1 MILSDVNNDQTA
13 EFGQES
19 PKTQLLSD
27 VTKETRVSFDEF
39 KKMGHTAP
47 EYESD
52 AFDRLYGGIDNQ
64 LRQMMTVGNQLKVFG
79 GQVQMSLGDMFGSDN
94 LIERGRSNIQTASRN
109 LDKQLA
115 DIDLAKFPVS
125 QKDQESFVYG
135 LGSGI
140 ANYGVM
146 LVGGYGSGA
155 LLKAVGA
162 GAKAVS
168 AITSAVGIGSMAAL
182 EVGGETQEGLDIY
195 KQRTGDTELKNITPE
210 WAKKEAAT
218 TALYGVASG
227 IIEKKFGF
235 GAQRKMFKSPLTF
248 IKGASKTALSE
259 GATESLQELTN
270 AGIDLADGS
279 ITWEQLPERI
289 RGAIME
295 GAIGAV
301 IGGSAGVS
309 VAYAQRANGV
319 KYIKEQI
326 KNTVPVK
333 DQDVVAK
340 SIYDDGVKTLSDVI
354 SRELELSSEM
364 QAQHG
369 LVWDNMNKAVKSAI
383 DDSIAQGNEFF
394 SRKSEDAIAE
404 YVTSTSKLFA
414 DQVLAEANKRGMLI
428 QDVLDGAKIEYAD
441 GKIYLKGKNFTTE
454 TAQTTNLNQDMFFQE
469 SLDISKQNEEL
480 DAKYPAYDGE
490 TIAINGQDKT
500 VYNSSGKRIAKSA
513 EALQNFYNW
522 FGDSKVVDEQGRPLV
537 VYHNTDKDIKAFDI
551 NKARATMDIQGIF
564 FAPNSDPYK
573 EYGPIEYPVYLKIE
587 NPVDYAQAYEGFDM
601 SVEGA
606 GIRQRE
612 KLQSQGYDGA
622 ILTEDG
628 VPYEYIAFE
637 PNRIKSTSNR
647 GTYSE
652 SENIYY
658 QTAFAGSRVDYDRPS
673 LEAIGSGE
681 GAQAHGW
688 GLYYA
693 LNRDV
698 AESYRK
704 AFYDEISHN
713 VAEKVKELGKNGAIE
728 FYKQE
733 AQKAEQR
740 AKIFENEVPVLA
752 QKAYEDVKAYNQ
764 MAEMAKTEG
773 KGQVHEVDIPE
784 NPYLLDEDLY
794 FRHQSEFVQSKIK
807 ELVEKE
813 GLTDK
818 FEIYQS
824 KENPRY
830 NILENSSGKEIYEI
844 ISEALGSDK
853 DASLL
858 LEKYGI
864 KGITYMGRQDGRCFV
879 IFNPDD
885 VKVIQKFY
893 QGSSRAS
900 RGEYNVSEQA
910 IKIAETADFSTLP
923 HELAHFWLDN
933 QFKYIQSGLASQE
946 YIDGFNPI
954 KRYLGIS
961 DNQTVIK
968 RYQQEK
974 FARAYEKYLRTKEL
988 PDPMLK
994 PGFDKYNKWLRM
1006 VYRDANKIR
1015 YRNEDGKLVTP
1026 KLTEDAVRFFRSMTT
1041 GYLEPPVNVVPTR
1054 SEAIKQEDA
1063 KQKAEGERY
1072 MVREIERPTPIVEQT
1087 SIKTDRFGKGT
1098 SRVYERETGQT
1109 LEYNKINLKDQEQR
1123 ANELVK
1129 TDLNKARRIALGFE
1143 KADDLTQ
1150 TAVNIAYRNEMK
1162 AIGNINEY
1170 AKALEYGSIAQTM
1183 RGQEISA
1190 ERIGI
1195 KSPDTV
1201 EFWYDKAQYAKTQK
1215 VADKVYKS
1223 VDKEVFD
1230 NKVEALN
1237 ALMKK
1242 KAKELAD
1249 KLKTA
1254 EDKQKVIE
1262 DFQKSL
1268 QEEFDILYQEDFED
1282 LDDKNI
1288 DTWAQRFVEKNFN
1301 VLPTE
1306 QEIEVINSKIDNL
1319 RELAESLED
1328 ANGNPS
1334 LEALRAYDQ
1343 MNKYIESLNP
1353 SNNLAVFTSV
1363 VARGSMLASVK
1374 SPILNIVSN
1383 AETLLSEGITNR
1395 ITTLLSGGSLENVVD
1410 SKLKSDYLKY
1420 GANAYRVSGFNIST
1434 AQDLNFERL
1443 VTGEKIITTQGEGAF
1458 KKFAQKIETGVFKYA
1473 MGFPDSISKDIAFVD
1488 RVSLECSNVARKEGL
1503 KGEALKNRANELFK
1517 DAIRI
1522 EPMTEEGEVIRK
1534 HGISYAHKATFTD
1547 DNALS
1552 QGALA
1557 IRDALNKLSGDLR
1570 AGDNLMPFVK
1580 TPASVIN
1587 IGLEYTAGVVY
1598 MMPKLDVILRDVKRG
1613 EISDVSRQAINSG
1626 VRNGLGLLLAYMIA
1640 GALDDDDYIPAYED
1654 LGYGDTLLLKEKN
1667 VVYNSIK
1674 IGDKYVSLDYLGPIG
1689 VPVAGILGAKRSNGF
1704 GAFSGNVLSQFLR
1717 LPGVKDFAD
1726 TVSGL
1731 SKMTKQTSEKN
1742 LDMLQQEA
1750 IDFIS
1755 ARTVP
1760 ALVSDIAKAIDSY
1773 ERDMSN
1779 DVWDRLKGKI
1789 PVLREELPKVYS
1801 KTTGRAVESN
1811 GLLTL
1816 FVGSRVKEAQ
1826 SNKIIREVEDIK
1838 SQGESV
1844 SLSDPT
1850 KYGDLRLL
1858 DKDDKIDIRKRF
1870 AEEYA
1875 ERVLRTIELPSFK
1888 NSSVERKSKM
1898 LNNARRHTVSK
1909 IKIDYRNK
1917 LLEKKRSR

>member
-13 EFGQES
+13 EFGQEA

-146 LVGGYGSGA
+146 SVGGYGSGA

-168 AITSAVGIGSMAAL
+168 ATTSAVGIGSMAAL

-248 IKGASKTALSE
+248 IKGAFKTALSE
-259 GATESLQELTN
+259 GGTEALQELTN

-289 RGAIME
+289 RGAMME

-333 DQDVVAK
+333 DQDVIAK
-340 SIYDDGVKTLSDVI
+340 SIYDDGVKTFSDVI

-394 SRKSEDAIAE
+394 SRKSEDSIAE

-454 TAQTTNLNQDMFFQE
+454 TARTASLNQDMFFQE
-469 SLDISKQNEEL
+469 SLDIAKQNDEL
-480 DAKYPAYDGE
+480 DAKYPAYEGE
-490 TIAINGQDKT
+490 TIAINGQEKT
-500 VYNSSGKRIAKSA
+500 VYNSNGERIAKSK
-513 EALQNFYNW
+513 EALDNFYRW

-537 VYHNTDKDIKAFDI
+537 VYHSTDVKFSVFDKTKADSSVGLPAFYFSSSEQYS
-551 NKARATMDIQGIF
+551 R
-564 FAPNSDPYK
+564 
-573 EYGPIEYPVYLKIE
+573 EYGSITMPVYLKAE
-587 NPVDYAQAYEGFDM
+587 NVFDIGKDVPDGWYELKTNEERVDLL
-601 SVEGA
+601 
-606 GIRQRE
+606 
-612 KLQSQGYDGA
+612 KKQGYDGVFDYNA
-622 ILTEDG
+622 GATEYA
-628 VPYEYIAFE
+628 VFN
-637 PNRIKSTSNR
+637 PNQIKSTSNR

-652 SENIYY
+652 SDNIYY
-658 QTAFAGSRVDYDRPS
+658 QSAFAGSRVDYDRPS

-693 LNRDV
+693 LNKDV
-698 AESYRK
+698 AERYRESFVITNDNTTPEGLATQSYYVFDKNKSEAIKSLDEYYNTYKKDLYKK
-704 AFYDEISHN
+704 AL
-713 VAEKVKELGKNGAIE
+713 ELLKSDDFNPL
-728 FYKQE
+728 Q
-733 AQKAEQR
+733 
-740 AKIFENEVPVLA
+740 
-752 QKAYEDVKAYNQ
+752 
-764 MAEMAKTEG
+764 
-773 KGQVHEVDIPE
+773 GQVHEVDIPE
-784 NPYLLDEDLY
+784 NPYLLDEQKP
-794 FRHQSEFVQSKIK
+794 FSEQSDIVKNAIK
-807 ELVEKE
+807 KLNNEDVNDILDDDTTGEDIYGELVNYFSKQVE
-813 GLTDK
+813 GNDLKSKTDNAQK
-818 FEIYQS
+818 
-824 KENPRY
+824 
-830 NILENSSGKEIYEI
+830 L
-844 ISEALGSDK
+844 
-853 DASLL
+853 ASQA
-858 LEKYGI
+858 LEKVGI
-864 KGITYMGRQDGRCFV
+864 KGITYDGKQDGRCFV

-994 PGFDKYNKWLRM
+994 SGFDKYNKWLRM

-1072 MVREIERPTPIVEQT
+1072 MVREIERPTPIVEPT
-1087 SIKTDRFGKGT
+1087 SIKTDKFGKGT

-1129 TDLNKARRIALGFE
+1129 TDINKARRIALGFE

-1242 KAKELAD
+1242 KAKELSD

-1254 EDKQKVIE
+1254 EDKQKVIDE
-1262 DFQKSL
+1262 FQKSL

-1363 VARGSMLASVK
+1363 IARGSMLASVK

-1503 KGEALKNRANELFK
+1503 KGEALKNRANELFR

-1598 MMPKLDVILRDVKRG
+1598 MIPKLDVILRDVKRG

-1760 ALVSDIAKAIDSY
+1760 ALVSDIAKAMDYY

-1801 KTTGRAVESN
+1801 KTTGEAVKSN

-1858 DKDDKIDIRKRF
+1858 DKDDKVDIRKRF

-1875 ERVLRTIELPSFK
+1875 ERVLRTIELPSFE
-1888 NSSVERKSKM
+1888 NSSVERKAKL

>member
-13 EFGQES
+13 EFGQEA

-27 VTKETRVSFDEF
+27 ITKETRVSFDEF

-168 AITSAVGIGSMAAL
+168 ATTSAVGIGSMTAL
-182 EVGGETQEGLDIY
+182 EVGGETQEGLEIY

-248 IKGASKTALSE
+248 IKGAFKTALSE
-259 GATESLQELTN
+259 GATEALQELTN

-289 RGAIME
+289 RGAMME

-394 SRKSEDAIAE
+394 SRKSEDSIAE

-428 QDVLDGAKIEYAD
+428 QDVLDGAKIEYAN

-454 TAQTTNLNQDMFFQE
+454 TARTTSLNQDMFFQE
-469 SLDISKQNEEL
+469 SLDISKQNDEL
-480 DAKYPAYDGE
+480 DAKYPAYEGE

-500 VYNSSGKRIAKSA
+500 VYNSNGDRIAKSK
-513 EALQNFYNW
+513 EALENFYRW

-537 VYHNTDKDIKAFDI
+537 VYHGTSVEFNEFK
-551 NKARATMDIQGIF
+551 
-564 FAPNSDPYK
+564 K
-573 EYGPIEYPVYLKIE
+573 EYAKDGQYKKGFFFTADKPVARMYGDIIMPVYLKAE
-587 NPVDYAQAYEGFDM
+587 TDYRDAKKTGKEID
-601 SVEGA
+601 
-606 GIRQRE
+606 
-612 KLQSQGYDGA
+612 
-622 ILTEDG
+622 
-628 VPYEYIAFE
+628 YIHPKNDTRNIYVVFE
-637 PNRIKSTSNR
+637 PNQIKSTSNR

-652 SENIYY
+652 SEDNIYY
-658 QTAFAGSRVDYDRPS
+658 QGDDENIIGEIDTSGFKNEKFDLPKGWGAKEKINDFAKELANDLQKAGNFGKSYVSQSDKSNATYIYLYKKDEDGSPSIKIRLANHSPIHHFSISTFYYDFNKTIKENVEELNKLVKGKEYGKVTTGKQQQQMIEKVYGLEDNDLWGNRFSFEGLEDVYFQSAFAGSRVDYDRPS

-698 AESYRK
+698 AERYRESFVGK
-704 AFYDEISHN
+704 NKISFKGKTYDNTMPEFDALYKLAESQISIEQIKKDYKDN
-713 VAEKVKELGKNGAIE
+713 LKELKE
-728 FYKQE
+728 FLKE
-733 AQKAEQR
+733 AQEYNSTREIVEYSKQIKETEKAS
-740 AKIFENEVPVLA
+740 KFFNTL
-752 QKAYEDVKAYNQ
+752 
-764 MAEMAKTEG
+764 TEKDIEEIKYLG
-773 KGQVHEVDIPE
+773 GQVHEVDIPE
-784 NPYLLDEDLY
+784 NPYLLDEELT
-794 FRHQSEFVQSKIK
+794 FRNQSEFVQSQLRK
-807 ELVEKE
+807 LVSEE
-813 GLTDK
+813 NLTDK

-824 KENPRY
+824 EENPKY
-830 NILENSSGKEIYEI
+830 NILENSDGEEIYKT
-844 ISEALGSDK
+844 ISKALGSDK
-853 DASLL
+853 AASQL

-864 KGITYMGRQDGRCFV
+864 KGITYDGRQDGRCFV

-994 PGFDKYNKWLRM
+994 SGFDKYNKWLRM

-1072 MVREIERPTPIVEQT
+1072 MVREIERPTPIVEPT
-1087 SIKTDRFGKGT
+1087 SIKTDKFGKGT

-1129 TDLNKARRIALGFE
+1129 TDINKARRIALGFE

-1190 ERIGI
+1190 ERIGV

-1215 VADKVYKS
+1215 VADKVYKT

-1242 KAKELAD
+1242 KAKELSD

-1254 EDKQKVIE
+1254 EDKRKVIDE
-1262 DFQKSL
+1262 FQKSL
-1268 QEEFDILYQEDFED
+1268 QEEFDILYQEDFDD

-1288 DTWAQRFVEKNFN
+1288 DTWAQRFV
-1301 VLPTE
+1301 
-1306 QEIEVINSKIDNL
+1306 
-1319 RELAESLED
+1319 
-1328 ANGNPS
+1328 
-1334 LEALRAYDQ
+1334 
-1343 MNKYIESLNP
+1343 
-1353 SNNLAVFTSV
+1353 
-1363 VARGSMLASVK
+1363 
-1374 SPILNIVSN
+1374 
-1383 AETLLSEGITNR
+1383 
-1395 ITTLLSGGSLENVVD
+1395 
-1410 SKLKSDYLKY
+1410 
-1420 GANAYRVSGFNIST
+1420 
-1434 AQDLNFERL
+1434 
-1443 VTGEKIITTQGEGAF
+1443 
-1458 KKFAQKIETGVFKYA
+1458 
-1473 MGFPDSISKDIAFVD
+1473 
-1488 RVSLECSNVARKEGL
+1488 
-1503 KGEALKNRANELFK
+1503 
-1517 DAIRI
+1517 
-1522 EPMTEEGEVIRK
+1522 
-1534 HGISYAHKATFTD
+1534 
-1547 DNALS
+1547 
-1552 QGALA
+1552 
-1557 IRDALNKLSGDLR
+1557 
-1570 AGDNLMPFVK
+1570 
-1580 TPASVIN
+1580 
-1587 IGLEYTAGVVY
+1587 
-1598 MMPKLDVILRDVKRG
+1598 
-1613 EISDVSRQAINSG
+1613 
-1626 VRNGLGLLLAYMIA
+1626 
-1640 GALDDDDYIPAYED
+1640 
-1654 LGYGDTLLLKEKN
+1654 
-1667 VVYNSIK
+1667 
-1674 IGDKYVSLDYLGPIG
+1674 
-1689 VPVAGILGAKRSNGF
+1689 
-1704 GAFSGNVLSQFLR
+1704 
-1717 LPGVKDFAD
+1717 
-1726 TVSGL
+1726 
-1731 SKMTKQTSEKN
+1731 
-1742 LDMLQQEA
+1742 
-1750 IDFIS
+1750 
-1755 ARTVP
+1755 
-1760 ALVSDIAKAIDSY
+1760 
-1773 ERDMSN
+1773 
-1779 DVWDRLKGKI
+1779 
-1789 PVLREELPKVYS
+1789 
-1801 KTTGRAVESN
+1801 
-1811 GLLTL
+1811 
-1816 FVGSRVKEAQ
+1816 
-1826 SNKIIREVEDIK
+1826 
-1838 SQGESV
+1838 
-1844 SLSDPT
+1844 
-1850 KYGDLRLL
+1850 
-1858 DKDDKIDIRKRF
+1858 
-1870 AEEYA
+1870 
-1875 ERVLRTIELPSFK
+1875 
-1888 NSSVERKSKM
+1888 
-1898 LNNARRHTVSK
+1898 
-1909 IKIDYRNK
+1909 
-1917 LLEKKRSR
+1917 